1 MFDKLEEIKIKFENI
16 DSDASNPESDSTKK
30 KFEKLLLKML
40 LKTGEEEKRIENAE
54 CLKLEEKFEDVDYD
68 WNDSKKAFRKFKI
81 DRESKGQINETN
93 FMNRSSRSN
102 ERRSFHRGGNNKR
115 YSRSR
120 ERRSSTPK
128 FYQRHGS
135 KSREH
140 EGGSL
145 KSDIKDINYKVEN
158 HRKKLDKIEKLLE
171 RIMSS
176 DPSNMDSSVTGFITE
191 VPKDSDNDNKI
202 DNKIPSQVF
211 FDNI

>member
-102 ERRSFHRGGNNKR
+102 ERR
-115 YSRSR
+115 
-120 ERRSSTPK
+120 
-128 FYQRHGS
+128 
-135 KSREH
+135 
-140 EGGSL
+140 
-145 KSDIKDINYKVEN
+145 
-158 HRKKLDKIEKLLE
+158 
-171 RIMSS
+171 
-176 DPSNMDSSVTGFITE
+176 
-191 VPKDSDNDNKI
+191 
-202 DNKIPSQVF
+202 
-211 FDNI
+211 